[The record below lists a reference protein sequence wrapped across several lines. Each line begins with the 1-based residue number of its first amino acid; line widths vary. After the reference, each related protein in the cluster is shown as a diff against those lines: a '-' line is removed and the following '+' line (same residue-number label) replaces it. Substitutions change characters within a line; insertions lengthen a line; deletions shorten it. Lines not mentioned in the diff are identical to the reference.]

1 MAKAAD
7 EAAKK
12 IKEQEDANKVDLK
25 NKRKENTQR
34 AEINLI
40 KTQMNQSDKP
50 EPLKIVKSVLD
61 ARHKK
66 ELADLE
72 DKFGQEREELLLNC
86 DPNERIKVL
95 SDWEYRMNKGKS
107 YLQTTLSF

>member
-12 IKEQEDANKVDLK
+12 IKEQEDANKVDLN

-50 EPLKIVKSVLD
+50 
-61 ARHKK
+61 
-66 ELADLE
+66 
-72 DKFGQEREELLLNC
+72 
-86 DPNERIKVL
+86 
-95 SDWEYRMNKGKS
+95 
-107 YLQTTLSF
+107 